1 MPVHGVLNHGRVPVK
16 IWAPIGDVESNAL
29 TQLSNVSKLPYVF
42 KHVAAMA
49 DVHVGFGVTVG
60 SVIATQGM
68 LMPCAVGVDIGCGMI
83 AIKTPLDAKRVGD
96 NIQLLRHRIESA
108 IPLGPEGND
117 KITKGVENWK
127 GWRHWDELHALD
139 KKRDNKLYKTARIQL
154 GSLGGGNHFIEI
166 CLDTEN
172 NVWVMLHSGSR
183 NVGKTL
189 AERHMSIAKKLVR
202 EAGDKLPDP
211 ELAYFLEHEDEFS
224 AYYHDLMW
232 AQKYAAQN
240 RVEMMDRVL
249 AILAKTVT
257 DEPNKNIKRLM
268 EVNCHHNYVAK
279 EIHYDEQV
287 LITRKGA
294 VSAQENEYG
303 IIPGSM
309 GTKSYI
315 VKGKGCA
322 ESFHSCS
329 HGAGRRMSRGKAK
342 QHFTLEDLAAQTA
355 GVECNKGW
363 DVLDEIPGAYKDI
376 DVVMN
381 NQTDLVEIVAT
392 LKQILCVKG

>member
-1 MPVHGVLNHGRVPVK
+1 MPIQGELKHGRVPVK
-16 IWAPIGDVESNAL
+16 LWAPIGHVDSNAL
-29 TQLSNVSKLPYVF
+29 TQLANVSKLPYVF
-42 KHVAAMA
+42 KHVAAMP

-68 LMPCAVGVDIGCGMI
+68 IMPCAVGVDIGCGMT
-83 AIKTPLDAKRVGD
+83 AIKTSLDS
-96 NIQLLRHRIESA
+96 NIVRDKLQLLRHRIETA
-108 IPLGPEGND
+108 IPLGPTCND
-117 KITKGVENWK
+117 KVTKTVENWK
-127 GWRHWDELHALD
+127 GWREWDDLTVLTKLD
-139 KKRDNKLYKTARIQL
+139 KKLLKTARTQL

-183 NVGKTL
+183 NVGKVI
-189 AERHMSIAKKLVR
+189 AERHISIAKNLVK
-202 EAGDKLPDP
+202 ETHTKLPDP
-211 ELAYFLEHEDEFS
+211 ELAYFLEHEQEFHN
-224 AYYHDLMW
+224 YYGDLMW

-257 DEPNKNIKRLM
+257 DEPNRPLRRLV
-268 EVNCHHNYVAK
+268 EVNCHHNYVAS
-279 EIHYDEQV
+279 EIHFDEKV

-294 VSAQENEYG
+294 VSAFEGEFG

-309 GTKSYI
+309 GTKSYV
-315 VKGKGCA
+315 VKGKGNVD
-322 ESFHSCS
+322 SFCSCS
-329 HGAGRRMSRGKAK
+329 HGAGRKMSRSKAR
-342 QHFTLEDLAAQTA
+342 QMFTVKDLEEQTA
-355 GVECNKGW
+355 GVECLK
-363 DVLDEIPGAYKDI
+363 DHTVLDEIPGAYKDI

-392 LKQILCVKG
+392 LKQIMCIKG